1 MKKRIAAIAAAVLIA
16 LVGFL
21 WYGYYV
27 RETREHTLQ
36 ESVTSISGGEVTLN
50 EVVPFAWDAVY
61 SFAPYTPKEE
71 IEAAIG
77 FRSPA
82 IRETYSEGM
91 VQLVFVRGKRV
102 AAMVCGYPPD
112 LGYDVVFDGKITY
125 AENVVFAVSRK
136 EGVVQLT
143 RKE

>member
-1 MKKRIAAIAAAVLIA
+1 MKKRILAIAAAVLIA

-21 WYGYYV
+21 WYGYRV

-36 ESVTSISGGEVTLN
+36 ETVTSISGGEVTLN

-61 SFAPYTPKEE
+61 TFAPYTSKEE
-71 IEAAIG
+71 IEAVIG
-77 FRSPA
+77 FRSPV

-91 VQLVFVRGKRV
+91 VQLVFVRGKQI

-112 LGYDVVFDGKITY
+112 LGYTVVFDGKITH
-125 AENVVFAVSRK
+125 AENAVFSVSR
-136 EGVVQLT
+136 EGGIVQLT

>member
-1 MKKRIAAIAAAVLIA
+1 MKKRILAIAATVLIA

-21 WYGYYV
+21 WYGYHV
-27 RETREHTLQ
+27 RETQEHALKD
-36 ESVTSISGGEVTLN
+36 SVTSISGGEVTLN

-61 SFAPYTPKEE
+61 TFAPYTSKEE

-91 VQLVFVRGKRV
+91 VQLVFVKGKRV
-102 AAMVCGYPPD
+102 AAMVCGYLSD
-112 LGYDVVFDGKITY
+112 LGYDVVFGGKITY
-125 AENVVFAVSRK
+125 AENAVFAVSRK

-143 RKE
+143 RRE